1 MISETADVPFIG
13 KLLAEAERALAQSGV
28 DSPRLDAELL
38 MAAACGVGR
47 AELLAGAVGLTRAE
61 GEKFAAMLA
70 RRAAREPLAYIVGH
84 REFFSLEFEITP
96 AVMVPRP
103 ETETLVE
110 AALGF
115 LGQRGEAR
123 VLDIGTGSGAVAMA
137 IAVNAPR
144 VTIVATDISA
154 GALEVARRNVVRYG
168 VARRVALLN
177 ADLFP
182 PCAGAPFDL
191 IVSNPPYVESGAVET
206 LAPEVRLYE
215 PRIALE
221 GGSDGLRSYRAIA
234 RAARPHLVPGGP
246 LMVEIG
252 AGQAGPV
259 AELFRAAG
267 FAEIASVRDLGGV
280 ERVVCAR

>member
-1 MISETADVPFIG
+1 MISETADVLFIG
-13 KLLAEAERALAQSGV
+13 KLLADAERVLAQCGV

-38 MAAACGVGR
+38 MATACGVGR
-47 AELLAGAVGLTRAE
+47 AKLLAGAVGLTRAE
-61 GEKFAAMLA
+61 GENFAAMLA

-84 REFFSLEFEITP
+84 REFFSLEFEVTS

-115 LGQRGEAR
+115 LSQKGEAR

-182 PCAGAPFDL
+182 PSAGAPFDL
-191 IVSNPPYVESGAVET
+191 IVSNPPYVESRAVET

-234 RAARPHLVPGGP
+234 RAARAHLAPGGS
-246 LMVEIG
+246 LMVEVG

-267 FAEIASVRDLGGV
+267 FAEVANVRDLGGI
-280 ERVVCAR
+280 ERVVCVR